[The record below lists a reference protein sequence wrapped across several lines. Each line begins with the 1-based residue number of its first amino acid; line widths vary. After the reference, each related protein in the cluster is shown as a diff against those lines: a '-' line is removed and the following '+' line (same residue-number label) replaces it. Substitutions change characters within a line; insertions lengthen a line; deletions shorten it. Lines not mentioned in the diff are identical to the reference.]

1 VIIIQDTT
9 APIWSTLATA
19 LDTTIE
25 CSDTEALTNAQSLIP
40 IAKIIAMLML
50 QISLK
55 VSGAFVPSSQC
66 DNTGTYTNTWTVK
79 TIVVTFQMCLLN

>member
-1 VIIIQDTT
+1 
-9 APIWSTLATA
+9 
-19 LDTTIE
+19 
-25 CSDTEALTNAQSLIP
+25 
-40 IAKIIAMLML
+40 ML

-79 TIVVTFQMCLLN
+79 DDCGNISDVFTQLIIIQDTTAH